1 MAAGRFLGMQLAAGV
16 GRSHISTYY
25 FAAAM
30 SICLLSFI
38 NLIQPFLLTNFLG
51 IPVEQHGLVTGGLT
65 FWEETVGLV
74 CIALAGL
81 LSDRYG
87 RRLVFTLGFIVVG
100 VGFAL
105 FPWAQD
111 LRQLLAFRVLFSVGS
126 VFVIG
131 MLSSVIADY
140 VLNRDRGKANGL
152 VGVMNGVGAMIAVF
166 GLVQIPGLLMDNGFT
181 VQEAGRITYF
191 IAAGLAALTGVVMW
205 FGLQRHARAGHEDTL
220 HLRQLLREG
229 LAAAKDP
236 GVALSY
242 GAAFVSRGHLLVIGS
257 FLAVWINKAG
267 TLAGMEPGE
276 VTARVGTIV
285 GISQGVAL
293 LAAPL
298 IGWMADRLNRVQAV
312 IIIQVVAAL
321 GYGSLWLV
329 SDPFSGLM
337 IGLTCL
343 AAAGQIGSIITAQVL
358 VQQQAPAAIRGSVIG
373 FWGLCGS
380 AGILFCTSLGG
391 LLFDQWTEAGP
402 FVMMGALSLIL
413 IGWAVSVYRR
423 VTPLHE
429 EAPATALAGD

>member
-1 MAAGRFLGMQLAAGV
+1 MAAGRFLGMQLASGV
-16 GRSHISTYY
+16 GQGHITTYY

-74 CIALAGL
+74 CIALAGV
-81 LSDRYG
+81 LSDKFG
-87 RRLVFTLGFIVVG
+87 RRLVFVLGFAIVG
-100 VGFAL
+100 LGFVL
-105 FPWAQD
+105 FPLAQD
-111 LRQLLAFRVLFSVGS
+111 LRELLAYRVVFSVGS

-131 MLSSVIADY
+131 MLSAVIADY

-152 VGVMNGVGAMIAVF
+152 VGVMNGVGAMVAVF
-166 GLVQIPGLLMDNGFT
+166 ILVQIPGWLMAQGMA
-181 VQEAGRITYF
+181 VREAGQITYW
-191 IAAGLAALTGVVMW
+191 IAAGLALITAVLLW
-205 FGLQRHARAGHEDTL
+205 LGLQRQDKAHGEDSL
-220 HLRQLLREG
+220 HLRQLIREG
-229 LAAAKDP
+229 ITAAKDP

-267 TLAGMEPGE
+267 TLAGIEPGDI
-276 VTARVGTIV
+276 TTRVGMIV

-298 IGWMADRLNRVQAV
+298 AGWLADRVNRVLAV
-312 IIIQVVAAL
+312 IIIQALAAV
-321 GYGSLWLV
+321 GYSAMIFV
-329 SDPFSGLM
+329 TDPFGGLM
-337 IGLTCL
+337 IAVACL

-402 FVMMGALSLIL
+402 FVMMGVLSALLVV
-413 IGWAVSVYRR
+413 WAVRVYAHI
-423 VTPLHE
+423 TPAPE
-429 EAPATALAGD
+429 EAPLTASGTD